1 MIKRFPLDLTS
12 SDGFVLGLPI
22 NPFENA
28 LAAASEDEANWH
40 VLSIWQ
46 ELLSEE
52 RSLGDRMFVKVMTLE
67 MTSARLLTLVVEAL
81 KNVVK

>member
-1 MIKRFPLDLTS
+1 MF
-12 SDGFVLGLPI
+12 GLPI
-22 NPFENA
+22 NPFVNA
-28 LAAASEDEANWH
+28 FEAARDDEANWH

-52 RSLGDRMFVKVMTLE
+52 RSLGDRMFVKVMTLD